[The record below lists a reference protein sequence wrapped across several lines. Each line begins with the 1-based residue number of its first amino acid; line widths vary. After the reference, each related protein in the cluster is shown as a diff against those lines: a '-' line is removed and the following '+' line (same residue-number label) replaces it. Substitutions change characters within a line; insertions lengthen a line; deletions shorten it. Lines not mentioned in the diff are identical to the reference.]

1 MDPQSNYFDRWDVA
15 LPGFCK
21 FFKKSGD
28 EEKEHAEKLMNF
40 QVKRGGKVILSD
52 IKKPAKDDWEGPLEA
67 MEAALQ
73 LERDV
78 NQALL
83 DLHAVADKNND
94 YQVWSHYQY
103 FLLCNNARYLT

>member
-1 MDPQSNYFDRWDVA
+1 MA

-52 IKKPAKDDWEGPLEA
+52 IKKPAREEWNGPLEA
-67 MEAALQ
+67 MQSALQ
-73 LERDV
+73 LEREV
-78 NQALL
+78 NQDLL

-94 YQVWSHYQY
+94 YQVWSH
-103 FLLCNNARYLT
+103 